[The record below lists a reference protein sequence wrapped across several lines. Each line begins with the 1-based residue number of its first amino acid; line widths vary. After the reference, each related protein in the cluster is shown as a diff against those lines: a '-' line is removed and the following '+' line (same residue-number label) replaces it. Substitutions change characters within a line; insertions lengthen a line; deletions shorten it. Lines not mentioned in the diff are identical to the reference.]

1 MIELG
6 ITSYLFGKSADFVY
20 DLFYEKLDVR
30 ERSNRKKL
38 KQFIEDYKSEI
49 LQRHKEN
56 PDFEQIENFWKENQ
70 VVEKLIDIRYLRKGK
85 YKNYNEFSTYLQKM
99 NYEMNRA
106 LCFELLEQFDERLKT
121 TIEEMSSNTV
131 SDISTMNNLPV
142 LEDIGNRLENMEN
155 KLTEMSSIKESTKES
170 TYSELLTI
178 LEEFGKKNEI
188 KTKKQLKYIQES
200 RIDNIHFT
208 YPTISS
214 GINIT
219 MRGDYKYNYYLFNSF
234 AFEGNFGS
242 NPTAYLIYSKDD
254 GPIQIHT
261 SEQGLQPDNLLVL
274 KFENPQIIGNKYL
287 YKIQKEYCYYSNQSV
302 YDIRPFILVILG
314 ENSMGF
320 VTLTVINKTMKQGN
334 FYALPFTGANQ
345 FIPQARILVWP
356 NATDLLKKLHEP
368 QTRRTMYLDKSVVDE
383 VIAIKKEF
391 LSTLKQD
398 VREALQS
405 EYE

>member
-1 MIELG
+1 MVELG
-6 ITSYLFGKSADFVY
+6 ITSYLFGKIADFSIGSLL
-20 DLFYEKLDVR
+20 DNFDFKEENDKRKL
-30 ERSNRKKL
+30 EE
-38 KQFIEDYKSEI
+38 FIEDYKSKI
-49 LQRHKEN
+49 SQRHKEN
-56 PDFEQIENFWKENQ
+56 PDFEQIEKFWKENQ
-70 VVEKLIDIRYLRKGK
+70 VVENLIDIRYFQKGK
-85 YKNYNEFSTYLQKM
+85 YKSYNEFISDLQEK
-99 NYEMNRA
+99 NYEMNSD
-106 LCFELLEQFDERLKT
+106 LCFSLMDQFNEELKLA
-121 TIEEMSSNTV
+121 IEHISNF
-131 SDISTMNNLPV
+131 SKADIASMNNLPV
-142 LEDIGNRLENMEN
+142 LENMEN
-155 KLTEMSSIKESTKES
+155 KLTEMSSIIES
-170 TYSELLTI
+170 TYSEILTN

-208 YPTISS
+208 HPISS
-214 GINIT
+214 KINIT

-334 FYALPFTGANQ
+334 SYVLPFTGTNQ

-356 NATDLLKKLHEP
+356 NAKDLLKKLPEP
-368 QTRRTMYLDKSVVDE
+368 QTKRSFFLDKSVVDD

-391 LSTLKQD
+391 LFALKQD
-398 VREALQS
+398 VREVLQS